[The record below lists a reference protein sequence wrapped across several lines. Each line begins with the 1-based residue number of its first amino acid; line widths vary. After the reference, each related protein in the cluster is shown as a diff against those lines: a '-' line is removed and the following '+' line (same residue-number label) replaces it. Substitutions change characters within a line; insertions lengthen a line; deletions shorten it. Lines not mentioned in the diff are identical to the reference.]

1 MQRAEEEKHGYRRD
15 VRGFAPRTYNEN
27 ELERAAFTAKPVI
40 KQAVRKRKLEEMQ
53 LNSVPGMPVI
63 PSEPKRKKPRPPPP
77 TAGIPCCLC
86 ISAEEAGLL
95 PVHDPP
101 LFGYSGFEPKVVDG
115 NLQWQAHE
123 ECAKIVPETWV
134 DEVDGQ
140 KFIFGVD
147 AVPKDRW
154 HLVSL
159 SLHDTWTSTY
169 SSVPQKCA
177 ACATGS
183 LKSHGAPVQC
193 TKGKCS
199 RSFHV
204 SCAKE
209 GFGGSFFRIMGETTS
224 DVLLNVEIE
233 QTLPSTGREPLNL
246 PNGIQSLIPTQR
258 ILKTITKYE
267 IELFCLQHNPV
278 RRLF

>member
-1 MQRAEEEKHGYRRD
+1 MLDLTSGSTVLNPLILPSIAGWTWDGRLVSAPVLPTGRGFLAFFFLSDNPISVRIDVDGLLRERAEREEEILQRAEEEKHGYRRD

-140 KFIFGVD
+140 KFVFGVD

-159 SLHDTWTSTY
+159 SLHDAWTSTY
-169 SSVPQKCA
+169 SSVP
-177 ACATGS
+177 
-183 LKSHGAPVQC
+183 
-193 TKGKCS
+193 
-199 RSFHV
+199 
-204 SCAKE
+204 
-209 GFGGSFFRIMGETTS
+209 
-224 DVLLNVEIE
+224 
-233 QTLPSTGREPLNL
+233 
-246 PNGIQSLIPTQR
+246 
-258 ILKTITKYE
+258 
-267 IELFCLQHNPV
+267 
-278 RRLF
+278 